1 MFSLDKLVK
10 LLGPLTFNAEPV
22 ISLLNLSLLSIKN
35 SSVFRRALSF
45 VRENQP
51 KYVVF

>member
-35 SSVFRRALSF
+35 SSEFRRALSSGKT
-45 VRENQP
+45 NQSM
-51 KYVVF
+51 